1 MENLKV
7 LERILRP
14 LRQRISLIVG
24 RAILAAVA
32 NSGKTQRL
40 QLDLMAGEVST
51 GVERFEE
58 YGFESYPEPGAEAAA
73 VFLAGNREHG
83 IVLCVHDRRYRPTD
97 LEEGDA
103 QIYTKWGRPGAGH
116 RVWLRRIDGKVVI
129 QEDCD
134 NQTISA
140 RVGREIT
147 TPLTTHTGD
156 YLVKGNLTVTIN
168 VLVQGTTHSVGA
180 ITCDADVSDMIRSM
194 AADRILYNSHTHNCQ
209 NCGPVGPPTVLM

>member
-1 MENLKV
+1 MESMKV

-58 YGFESYPEPGAEAAA
+58 YGFESYPEAGAEAAA

-103 QIYTKWGRPGAGH
+103 QIYTKWGKSGGGH

-134 NQTISA
+134 NQAISA
-140 RVGREIT
+140 RVGRDIT

-168 VLVQGTTHSVGA
+168 VLIQGSTHSVGA
-180 ITCDADVSDMIRSM
+180 ITCDANVSDVVRSM
-194 AADRILYNSHTHNCQ
+194 AADRALYNSHRHSDPQGGQT
-209 NCGPVGPPTVLM
+209 GTPTVLM

>member
-1 MENLKV
+1 MESMKV

-14 LRQRISLIVG
+14 LRQRINLIIG

-58 YGFESYPEPGAEAAA
+58 YGFESYPEAGAEAVA

-97 LEEGDA
+97 LAEGDT
-103 QIYTKWGRPGAGH
+103 QIYTKWGRSGGGH
-116 RVWLRRIDGKVVI
+116 RIWLRRINRKVVI

-134 NQTISA
+134 NQAISA
-140 RVGREIT
+140 RSGRDIT

-156 YLVKGNLTVTIN
+156 YLIKGS
-168 VLVQGTTHSVGA
+168 THSVGA
-180 ITCDADVSDMIRSM
+180 ITCDADVSDSVRSM
-194 AADRILYNSHTHNCQ
+194 AADRALYNSHTHSDPQ
-209 NCGPVGPPTVLM
+209 GGQTGTPTVSM